1 MTIKEKAIVMAYTGY
16 TMLAGDHLIYYY
28 KYLDKL
34 FGRPV
39 YTHEFLELKNEI
51 HERARKDFIKLCE
64 KQCKE

>member
-16 TMLAGDHLIYYY
+16 AMLTGDNLKYYY
-28 KYLDKL
+28 KYLGKL

-51 HERARKDFIKLCE
+51 HERSREDFIKLC
-64 KQCKE
+64 KSK